1 MASFDWAKVEIC
13 VLMRGEYEL
22 GVIPLETEHLLL
34 SLITCEVLRP
44 FDVLVRR
51 NLAYLPRMGGGH
63 ICVTDLHIGLGRSKL
78 YTRLSNVRNPDT

>member
-34 SLITCEVLRP
+34 HFITCEALRP
-44 FDVLVRR
+44 YDVLVRR
-51 NLAYLPRMGGGH
+51 NLAYLPCMEGGH
-63 ICVTDLHIGLGRSKL
+63 TCVA
-78 YTRLSNVRNPDT
+78 N